1 MALYVV
7 STEIQI
13 RVTSVINNSPIIL
26 NKDCDVYS
34 NNSDSIT
41 DALCFFMDEEMGHK
55 VGFVQYP
62 QNYTNLTKNDIYGN
76 SLNVIN
82 EVSATKQEVTC
93 HLKAIYYDL
102 TSFLLNLD
110 INTR

>member
-62 QNYTNLTKNDIYGN
+62 RTTP
-76 SLNVIN
+76 
-82 EVSATKQEVTC
+82 T
-93 HLKAIYYDL
+93 
-102 TSFLLNLD
+102 
-110 INTR
+110 